1 MKPLQFTPVADD
13 GDEIARAELYGLLA
27 RLFYRAPDAEL
38 LERFSVAV
46 TEAPQRGSF
55 LEDPWNTLVGAL
67 RGSSVQA
74 LSDEYE
80 ALFLGLGKPEV
91 FVYGSYYLS
100 GFLNE
105 TPLVRLREDL
115 AVLGLARDSAMGETE
130 DHVAYLFEV
139 MRYLIAG
146 DDVAVCNLE
155 QQRRFFRDHIQPWI
169 ERLCSAVAGHP
180 RAQAYRAVADFTAAF
195 MQIETQGFDM
205 IE

>member
-115 AVLGLARDSAMGETE
+115 AVLGLARDSAMGET
-130 DHVAYLFEV
+130 
-139 MRYLIAG
+139 
-146 DDVAVCNLE
+146 
-155 QQRRFFRDHIQPWI
+155 
-169 ERLCSAVAGHP
+169 
-180 RAQAYRAVADFTAAF
+180 
-195 MQIETQGFDM
+195 
-205 IE
+205 